1 MGSFQIV
8 LFMNKYCKKQDPL
21 ISIIENKIGDVF
33 DAIYTR
39 CSYKNDNKV
48 IDYSQIYE
56 DFGIDVEE
64 IDDRVAV
71 VWPINMDPE
80 EVKDR
85 DREEILFI
93 DNSQNY
99 PYKNIVAECIPM
111 NSNARR
117 NPLSILFASMNNT
130 SNRVSSFARL
140 SKFLNLMMNA
150 YEEERSKSSSKSD
163 DTDMDDFS
171 FVNGFKTLQKMITQN
186 KISMLKNAVFSTNK
200 ISQAVNK
207 QKAAEDQVSYF
218 QI

>member
-1 MGSFQIV
+1 
-8 LFMNKYCKKQDPL
+8 
-21 ISIIENKIGDVF
+21 
-33 DAIYTR
+33 
-39 CSYKNDNKV
+39 
-48 IDYSQIYE
+48 
-56 DFGIDVEE
+56 
-64 IDDRVAV
+64 
-71 VWPINMDPE
+71 MDPE

-85 DREEILFI
+85 DREELLFI

-150 YEEERSKSSSKSD
+150 YEEDKSKSSSKSD

-207 QKAAEDQVSYF
+207 QKAAEDQVS
-218 QI
+218 